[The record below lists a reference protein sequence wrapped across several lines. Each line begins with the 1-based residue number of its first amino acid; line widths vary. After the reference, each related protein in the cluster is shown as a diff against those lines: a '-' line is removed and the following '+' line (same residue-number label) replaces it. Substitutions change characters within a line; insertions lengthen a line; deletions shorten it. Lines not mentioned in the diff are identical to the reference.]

1 MLYCY
6 HSNISMN
13 LINPKILQN
22 RLTSFDFP
30 TGEKAQKI
38 SKIIDG
44 WQKSLKDSD
53 LSKTKETGI
62 QGLFL
67 QAFFNEILGY
77 TVQTSGESEWNLL
90 QHPTSEVDAQE
101 PDGSL
106 GFFSTEGE
114 ITKAVIEL
122 KDAKTSLDKKQS
134 GREKGYTPIEQ
145 AYLYATKFDRCNW
158 IIVSNFREI
167 RLYNKGRTQDHY
179 EKFDVLELHKEQD
192 FKRFY
197 YIFCKNNLISKQQ
210 TSVIDDLAN
219 DTTVVNE
226 DITVKLYRQYK
237 NARLNLFLHL
247 IENNPKIDQASLL
260 EKAQKIIDR
269 LIFILFCEDTGNL
282 LPRNLVKDTYELG
295 VRSRERSDER
305 VWREFKNLFMD
316 IDIGRS
322 DIDPKINKYNGG
334 LFANDEQLNLL
345 AIKDDIWKTLVSL
358 NTYDFESE
366 VDVNILG
373 HIFEQ
378 SISDLETLKTKIP
391 LTTENQEVLTTES
404 GEAIVLEQE
413 ELSIV
418 EKKGRR
424 KKEGIFYTP
433 DFITEYLVE
442 NVVGRFLEANPDK
455 LESIKVL
462 DPACGSGA
470 FLNQAHTYL
479 MKEYK
484 LRQEQ
489 RMLEQ
494 SDKRQLDFSDVNLAE
509 TNRSILLRNLY
520 GVDLN
525 PESVEITKLS
535 LWLKTARSSEPL
547 QNLDKNIKCGNSV
560 VDDPEYAGVRAF
572 DWQKEFPTILSD
584 GGFDV
589 IVGNPPYVRQE
600 LIKEIKPYLE
610 SKYEVYSGISDL
622 YVYFFEKGLGLL
634 KEKGYFAFIVSSK
647 FLRADYGKKLTQY
660 IQQKFTILELIDFG
674 DLQIFEGATTYPCII
689 TIQKKK
695 PSDLQKVQF
704 LKLKSLDVVADL
716 SMALK
721 KYGQSIEIKKDDEQ
735 WSLQGIEEKK
745 LLQKLTENSQPL
757 EEIVESEIFRGI
769 VTGYN
774 QAFIIDTATR
784 DRLCREDNKS
794 KEIIKPLLRG
804 KDIKQY
810 YSIWKNLWIIFTRR
824 GININ
829 EYPAVLG
836 YLSQFK
842 EKLEPGI
849 GRKPGPY
856 KWYEIQDNIA
866 YYREFEKPKIIWGNL
881 TINSSFSY
889 DIDNFYISAP
899 ACILSTNEKWLV
911 AVLNSSV
918 GNFFLQNTAIE
929 RNGGFIEQ
937 KPIYVSKIPI
947 PTVDRKTKELLTYK
961 AEEIFFLKN
970 DLNELCRSSLE
981 ILREQYAIHK
991 IPQKIEQFLRLG
1003 WNEFIEELEKQ
1014 HTLFS
1019 LQQKDE
1025 LNKWFRGKKKTFQ
1038 IMETKIEKIENHIDS
1053 EVYKAYNLSNN
1064 EIQVVLRNNQKQK
1077 TPHLLQTAA

>member
-1 MLYCY
+1 
-6 HSNISMN
+6 MN
-13 LINPKILQN
+13 LINPKILQH

-38 SKIIDG
+38 AKIIEG

-77 TVQTSGESEWNLL
+77 TVQPSGEIEWNLL

-106 GFFSTEGE
+106 GFFSTEEE

-167 RLYNKGRTQDHY
+167 RLYNKGRTQDHF
-179 EKFDVLELHKEQD
+179 EKFDLLELHKEAE
-192 FKRFY
+192 FKRFF
-197 YIFCKNNLISKQQ
+197 YILCKINLISKQQ

-226 DITVKLYRQYK
+226 DITAKFYSQYK
-237 NARLNLFLHL
+237 TARLNLFLHL
-247 IENNPKIDQASLL
+247 IENNPTIDQTILL

-269 LIFILFCEDTGNL
+269 FIFILFCEDTGNL
-282 LPRNLVKDTYELG
+282 LPRNLVKETYELG
-295 VRSRERSDER
+295 IRSRERSDER

-316 IDIGRS
+316 IDVGRS

-334 LFANDEQLNLL
+334 LFANDTVLNNLI
-345 AIKDDIWKTLVSL
+345 IKDPIWQSLVRL
-358 NTYDFESE
+358 NSYDFESE
-366 VDVNILG
+366 IDVNILG

-391 LTTENQEVLTTES
+391 ITTENQDILTTES
-404 GEAIVLEQE
+404 GDALILEQE

-433 DFITEYLVE
+433 DFITQYLVE
-442 NVVGRFLEANPDK
+442 NVVGRFLEENPDK
-455 LESIKVL
+455 LESIKIL

-470 FLNQAHTYL
+470 FLNQAHSYL
-479 MKEYK
+479 MNEYK
-484 LRQEQ
+484 LRQSQ
-489 RMLEQ
+489 KILEQ

-525 PESVEITKLS
+525 PESAEITKLS

-547 QNLDKNIKCGNSV
+547 QNLDKNIKCGNSI
-560 VDDPEYAGVRAF
+560 VDDPEFAGARAF
-572 DWQKEFPTILSD
+572 DWNKEFPFVPKE

-610 SKYEVYSGISDL
+610 TNYKVYSGVSDL
-622 YVYFFEKGLGLL
+622 YVYFFEKALNLL
-634 KEKGYFAFIVSSK
+634 KENGFFAFIVSSK
-647 FLRADYGKKLTQY
+647 FLRADYGKKLTTY
-660 IQQKFTILELIDFG
+660 LQQNFTILELIDFG

-695 PSDLQKVQF
+695 PTGKQDVEF
-704 LKLKSLDVVADL
+704 LKLSSLDAVADL

-721 KYGQSIEIKKDDEQ
+721 KDGHFVEINKDDER
-735 WSLQGIEEKK
+735 WHLRGLGENKVFS
-745 LLQKLTENSQPL
+745 KLTNGTVPL
-757 EEIVESEIFRGI
+757 GEYVDEHIYYGI
-769 VTGYN
+769 KTGLN
-774 QAFIIDTATR
+774 EAFVIDTSTKEK
-784 DRLCREDNKS
+784 LCQEDAKS
-794 KEIIKPLLRG
+794 SELIKPLLRG
-804 KDIKQY
+804 KDIKK
-810 YSIWKNLWIIFTRR
+810 YSYTWEKLWLIFTRR
-824 GININ
+824 GVEIKN
-829 EYPAVLG
+829 YPAISA
-836 YLSQFK
+836 YLEQFK
-842 EKLEPGI
+842 QRLEPGT

-856 KWYEIQDNIA
+856 KWYEIQDNVA
-866 YYREFEKPKIIWGNL
+866 YFLEFEKPKIIWANL
-881 TINSSFSY
+881 SLKAAFTY
-889 DIDNFYISAP
+889 DDKNFYLTNPSSILAP
-899 ACILSTNEKWLV
+899 GEKWLL
-911 AVLNSSV
+911 AILNSPVST
-918 GNFFLQNTAIE
+918 FFLRSIALE
-929 RNGGFIEQ
+929 RSGGFIEQ
-937 KPIYVSKIPI
+937 QPMTVRQIPI
-947 PTVDRKTKELLTYK
+947 PQVSADIKKLLEKKVEELLLLEK
-961 AEEIFFLKN
+961 ERIKFSKQ
-970 DLNELCRSSLE
+970 SLE
-981 ILREQYAIHK
+981 VLVSEYTMKRLS
-991 IPQKIEQFLRLG
+991 QKLENFLSLG

-1019 LQQKDE
+1019 LQKKDE
-1025 LNKWFRGKKKTFQ
+1025 LNIWFRGKQKTYKTLENNIKK
-1038 IMETKIEKIENHIDS
+1038 IDDS
-1053 EVYKAYNLSNN
+1053 IDADVYKLYNLSNN
-1064 EIQVVLRNNQKQK
+1064 DVQVILRSIQHQNTLKN
-1077 TPHLLQTAA
+1077 LLQSAA